1 MNREEILAQQMSNE
15 TINVSEVRECLKMAR
30 DMAPHFNA
38 VEMNTFLIAMQNI
51 AKNMEMRCANE
62 N

>member
-1 MNREEILAQQMSNE
+1 MTREEILAQQMSNE
-15 TINVSEVRECLKMAR
+15 TINVSEVRECLKMTR
-30 DMAPHFNA
+30 DMAPHFNT